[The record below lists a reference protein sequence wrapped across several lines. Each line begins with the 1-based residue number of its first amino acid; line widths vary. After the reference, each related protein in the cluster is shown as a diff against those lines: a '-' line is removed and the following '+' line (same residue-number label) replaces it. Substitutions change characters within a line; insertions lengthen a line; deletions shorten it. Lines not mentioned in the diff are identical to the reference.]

1 MPLTE
6 KKLFEGHATNPAS
19 ELGGSLRHNASPVTM
34 SPLARVLLRMSMR
47 DRVAICLETTSR
59 SRASRVASCGFVLCL
74 ALAGCGRSPDELVV
88 ASSSELALS
97 GEAATEV
104 TRELAAGTWLVEVR
118 EIGIDARVTVEA
130 PGAHREL
137 AESTARHGLIHDVVS
152 LSAPGA
158 LRVAVR
164 SDDNP
169 ATAGRVVVR
178 IAGFRG
184 AASAPSSDLELGY
197 RAWAAADAESASATP
212 EAWARAADKLNE
224 AILHFEAANEEH
236 ARAQAA
242 YALANLQHD
251 RRDDWS
257 AAIRAAEIAA
267 KAFDASDDEEGV
279 QNAAII
285 RGTAEID
292 LAATLDASTQRAEQK
307 SLYEAADRRL
317 AGAEKFF
324 VASENPARAAAAV
337 TLRGVRAFSLGDES
351 RAAGHFSRALE
362 LARAGGDR
370 AEQAKALMNLAW
382 VHRLQGQVRQAADEY
397 ESLMPMLDAQRQP
410 YLYGVM
416 LNNYGFCLI
425 ALGDFDRALE
435 LHTQALDLFARLGHK
450 SERATQLTAL
460 GTLYFRVG
468 DGTRALETLRAAILE
483 FEKLGDNA
491 QLVSTLRLAGNAAAS
506 AGQHDLA
513 LEYLRRS
520 ASIDSNPLAVSR
532 TRVLIAGEL
541 RQIGHLAAAETEL
554 RDALAS
560 TNRMVRADA
569 LSERARIRMA
579 QHRPTDALAD
589 LRGADTAY
597 RDLGLEFSRIDTNAT
612 LAQLLLAADDVPGA
626 SRAADEAVAIVRRL
640 RVNSAHPEWRA
651 RFLSAKYAPFE
662 ARIAVDLASPETDGQ
677 PPAWRAFRTADEVRA
692 GSLAD
697 QIATAGTSRQPDDA
711 ELSRL
716 RDVLNGLQLRLETR
730 VQNAQS
736 DDEAALVL
744 RRDIAEARA
753 RLDEYRAR
761 RDPVRESKL
770 RLPESLAAVQK
781 KLPADTAVLAYF
793 VGDTSSHAWL
803 LARDQ
808 LRHEPLPGRL
818 WLQQSIDATLD
829 RPADARTVR
838 EAQQQLARA
847 LLGKLLEGLEERR
860 LLVIPDGPLNGV
872 TFAALPFSSGPDEVL
887 IDRYLIGYAPSLA
900 LAFSQPVRARPEA
913 TRVAVISDPVYAP
926 DDQRLPSLTARGNF
940 RGIRAASPNK
950 FTRLPYSGLEA
961 RAVRDAFG
969 QKDTISL
976 EGFEATRRRVLDLAS
991 QDLGVLHFAT
1001 HAIARADAP
1010 ERSALYLSEYSPD
1023 GTLDPESRLSTSDI
1037 MSSGLH
1043 AHVVVLSGCA
1053 TGDGST
1059 LRGEGVLG
1067 LTYGFLANGSGAVV
1081 ASLWPVED
1089 ASTARL
1095 MSEFYKSYRT
1105 SGNAVEALRA
1115 AQLRV
1120 RAARKDESVWSSFV
1134 VRANGFP

>member
-1 MPLTE
+1 
-6 KKLFEGHATNPAS
+6 
-19 ELGGSLRHNASPVTM
+19 
-34 SPLARVLLRMSMR
+34 MR
-47 DRVAICLETTSR
+47 DRVAICTETTSR
-59 SRASRVASCGFVLCL
+59 SRTSRYTRAFLRCCIVCAT
-74 ALAGCGRSPDELVV
+74 LAGCSRAPETLITE
-88 ASSSELALS
+88 SSSELALT
-97 GEAATEV
+97 GDTAPEV

-118 EIGIDARVTVEA
+118 EAGIDARVTVEA
-130 PGAHREL
+130 PGVRHEL
-137 AESTARHGLIHDVVS
+137 GESTARHGLIHDVVS
-152 LSAPGA
+152 LAAPGV
-158 LRVAVR
+158 LRVIVR

-169 ATAGRVVVR
+169 ATTGRAVVR
-178 IAGFRG
+178 IAGFRR
-184 AASAPSSDLELGY
+184 AAPAQASELEQGF
-197 RAWAAADAESASATP
+197 RAWAAADAESARATP
-212 EAWARAADKLNE
+212 ESWARAADKLNE
-224 AILHFEAANEEH
+224 AILHFEAARDDH
-236 ARAQAA
+236 ARARAA

-251 RRDDWS
+251 KRDDWS
-257 AAIRAAEIAA
+257 AAIRAAEIATE
-267 KAFDASDDEEGV
+267 AFDASDDAEGL

-285 RGTAEID
+285 RGAAEVD
-292 LAATLDASTQRAEQK
+292 LATKLDAGTQRAEQK

-317 AGAEKFF
+317 AEAEAFF
-324 VASENPARAAAAV
+324 IARENPARAAAAIN
-337 TLRGVRAFSLGDES
+337 LRGVRAFSLGDEAS
-351 RAAGHFSRALE
+351 AAGHFSRALDF
-362 LARAGGDR
+362 ARTGQDR

-397 ESLMPMLDAQRQP
+397 QSLIPMLDAARQP
-410 YLYGVM
+410 YLYGAM

-435 LHTQALDLFARLGHK
+435 LHTQALDLFARLGQK

-468 DGTRALETLRAAILE
+468 DGPRALETLRAAILE

-506 AGQHDLA
+506 VGQHDLA

-541 RQIGHLAAAETEL
+541 RQIGDLLAAEAEL
-554 RDALAS
+554 RDALRSA
-560 TNRMVRADA
+560 NRMVQADA
-569 LSERARIRMA
+569 LSERARIRIA
-579 QHRPTDALAD
+579 QHRPGDARAD
-589 LRGADTAY
+589 LASADAAY

-612 LAQLLLAADDVPGA
+612 LAQLLLASDDVPGA

-640 RVNSAHPEWRA
+640 RVNSANPEWRA

-662 ARIAVDLASPETDGQ
+662 ARIAVDLASPASEGE
-677 PPAWRAFRTADEVRA
+677 PPAWRAFRTADEIRA

-697 QIATAGTSRQPDDA
+697 QIAGAGAGRQAEDA
-711 ELSRL
+711 ELARL
-716 RDVLNGLQLRLETR
+716 RDALNVLQLRLETR
-730 VQNAQS
+730 VQNAPG
-736 DDEAALVL
+736 DGDATMEL

-761 RDPVRESKL
+761 RDPVRESTL
-770 RLPESLAAVQK
+770 HLPASLASVQQ
-781 KLPADTAVLAYF
+781 KLPQDTLVLAYF
-793 VGDTSSHAWL
+793 VGDATSHAWM
-803 LARDQ
+803 LARNE
-808 LRHEPLPGRL
+808 LRHATLPGRL
-818 WLQQSIDATLD
+818 RLQQTIDATLD
-829 RPADARTVR
+829 RPADERMLR
-838 EAQQQLARA
+838 DAQQRLARM
-847 LLGKLLEGLEERR
+847 LLGNLLDGVDERR

-872 TFAALPFSSGPDEVL
+872 TFAALPLPARADELL

-900 LAFSQPVRARPEA
+900 LAFSQPARAKPA
-913 TRVAVISDPVYAP
+913 AARVAVISDPVYAP
-926 DDQRLPSLTARGNF
+926 DDQRLPALGVRGNY
-940 RGIRAASPNK
+940 RGTRAVSPNK
-950 FTRLPYSGLEA
+950 FTRLPYSGLEG

-969 QKDTISL
+969 KQDTISL
-976 EGFEATRRRVLDLAS
+976 EGFEATRRRVLDLAAL
-991 QDLGVLHFAT
+991 DLGVLHFAT
-1001 HAIARADAP
+1001 HAVARADAP

-1023 GTLDPESRLSTSDI
+1023 GVLDPASRLTTSDI

-1043 AHVVVLSGCA
+1043 AQVVVLSGCA

-1081 ASLWPVED
+1081 ASLGPVED
-1089 ASTARL
+1089 ATTARL
-1095 MSEFYKSYRT
+1095 MSEFYKSYRV

-1120 RAARKDESVWSSFV
+1120 RAAKKDEAVWSSFV